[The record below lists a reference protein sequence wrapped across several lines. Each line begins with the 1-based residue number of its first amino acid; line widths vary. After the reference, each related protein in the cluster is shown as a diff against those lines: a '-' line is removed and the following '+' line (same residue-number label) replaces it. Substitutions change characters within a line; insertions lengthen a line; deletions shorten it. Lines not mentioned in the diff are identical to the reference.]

1 MPTLRALTAA
11 FAAVLLVLPPA
22 HAQRRKKKDPN
33 AFPPVIIRK
42 KEKEQKDETQALP
55 VLREPPAA
63 TVGDVERLTF
73 LVSPLSGKGLLSQ
86 QTREALRWL
95 FSNSRGGSV
104 LKLRAFVAGT
114 GDVRRVQEIV
124 SETFTERK
132 LNLPALT
139 VIQAGALPL
148 EGAQVVLE
156 AMLADRRAINE
167 HGVALFSAQRGTAR
181 DPLGALDAALRA
193 TGLDGGDVRRIT
205 CFVNSFDLSAAAAQ
219 QARTSYPEAAL
230 NFVQPLRGA
239 LDDYAECEAVAR
251 LKRPPSKRVL
261 PVEPQPGQ
269 FALATLVGP
278 GRVAVSS
285 TQMAFQTED
294 KDLRL
299 VYERLGKALEG
310 VGAGYKGVVFT
321 RVYTV
326 ARSIAERANK
336 LRYEFHGQE
345 TAPSGVTLVC
355 EGMLSPD
362 AHVGIEAYAMVTEQ
376 RP

>member
-1 MPTLRALTAA
+1 MLSLRALTAA

-22 HAQRRKKKDPN
+22 QAQRRKKKDPN

-42 KEKEQKDETQALP
+42 KEKEQKEETQALP
-55 VLREPPAA
+55 VMKEPPAA
-63 TVGDVERLTF
+63 VVADIERLAF

-86 QTREALRWL
+86 QTRDALRWL
-95 FSNSRGGSV
+95 FSSARGGAV

-139 VIQAGALPL
+139 VVQAGALPM

-156 AMLADRRAINE
+156 AMLADRRTVNE
-167 HGVALFSAQRGTAR
+167 HGVAFISAQRGTTR

-193 TGLDGGDVRRIT
+193 AGLDGGDVRRVT
-205 CFVNSFDLSAAAAQ
+205 CFVNSFEVSAAAAQ
-219 QARTSYPEAAL
+219 QARTNYPEAAL

-251 LKRPPSKRVL
+251 LKRPPSKRLL
-261 PVEPQPGQ
+261 PVDAQPGQ

-278 GRVAVSS
+278 GRLALSS

-299 VYERLGKALEG
+299 LYERLGKALEG

-326 ARSIAERANK
+326 ARNIADRANK
-336 LRYEFHGQE
+336 MRYQFHGPE
-345 TAPSGVTLVC
+345 AAPAGVTVVC

-362 AHVGIEAYAMVTEQ
+362 AHIAIEAYSLL
-376 RP
+376 

>member
-1 MPTLRALTAA
+1 MRLPMFSFRALMAA
-11 FAAVLLVLPPA
+11 LAAVLLLLPPA
-22 HAQRRKKKDPN
+22 EAQRRKKKDPN

-42 KEKEQKDETQALP
+42 KEKEQKEETQALP
-55 VLREPPAA
+55 MLKDPPSAV
-63 TVGDVERLTF
+63 VGDVERLTF
-73 LVSPLSGKGLLSQ
+73 LVSPLSAKGLLSQ
-86 QTREALRWL
+86 QTRDALRWL
-95 FSNSRGGSV
+95 SANSRGGAI

-124 SETFTERK
+124 SETFAERK
-132 LNLPALT
+132 LSLPALT

-156 AMLADRRAINE
+156 AVLADRRAVNE
-167 HGVALFSAQRGTAR
+167 HGVAFISAQRGTTR

-193 TGLDGGDVRRIT
+193 TGLDGGDVRRVT
-205 CFVNSFDLSAAAAQ
+205 CFVNSFDASSAAVQ
-219 QARTSYPEAAL
+219 QARTAYPDAAID
-230 NFVQPLRGA
+230 FIQPLRGA

-251 LKRPPSKRVL
+251 LKRAVSKRVL
-261 PVEPQPGQ
+261 PVEPRPGE

-278 GRVAVSS
+278 GRIALSS

-299 VYERLGKALEG
+299 VYDRLGKSLEA
-310 VGAGYKGVVFT
+310 VGAAYGGVVFT

-326 ARSIAERANK
+326 ARSIADRANNI
-336 LRYEFHGQE
+336 RYDFHGKE
-345 TAPSGVTLVC
+345 VAPAGVMLIC

-362 AHVGIEAYAMVTEQ
+362 AHVAIEAYAIL
-376 RP
+376 